1 MRLSDLHQRL
11 ADLGARPVH
20 RDVIIRAWLQG
31 LPLDTGRRHQP
42 TDDFLPKSVRQGLPQ
57 LSADLDALAAQVA
70 TQHGLK
76 DLRLSP
82 TATGFSV
89 DMIAAAQPGQGA
101 GTAAMQNLIDYADQR
116 GLRIE
121 LTPAQ
126 KGDPN
131 GTTSRGRLVKFYKG
145 LGFVENKGRAKDF
158 STTAGMV
165 REPKALQQS
174 NPAAAPS
181 KPSPETIELRKRE
194 KVLQRLLECL
204 A

>member
-1 MRLSDLHQRL
+1 MSVVHVALFVENCTCRSTTLRATGETE
-11 ADLGARPVH
+11 ADGAKGVEAQLREM
-20 RDVIIRAWLQG
+20 
-31 LPLDTGRRHQP
+31 
-42 TDDFLPKSVRQGLPQ
+42 TDDLQ
-57 LSADLDALAAQVA
+57 
-70 TQHGLK
+70 
-76 DLRLSP
+76 
-82 TATGFSV
+82 
-89 DMIAAAQPGQGA
+89 
-101 GTAAMQNLIDYADQR
+101 AAMQNLIDYADQR